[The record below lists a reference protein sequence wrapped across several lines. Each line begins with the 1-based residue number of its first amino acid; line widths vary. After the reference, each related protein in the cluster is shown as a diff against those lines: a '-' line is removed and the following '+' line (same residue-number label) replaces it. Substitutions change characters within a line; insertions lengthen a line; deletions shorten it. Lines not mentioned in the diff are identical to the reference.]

1 MRSFVAVDIGDAERK
16 AVAELQRGL
25 KNKAGGVR
33 WVRPDRMH
41 LTLAFLGEV
50 SEDSV
55 ESAKPKLAEAVRGF
69 AAFDARL
76 GGVGAF
82 SSPRKARV
90 VWVGMSEGKGELCS
104 VQKRVVAGLKQVGFE
119 PERRPFS
126 PHLTLGRLRVPADVS
141 QICGQE
147 FRGAGFRV
155 DRVILYKSVLK
166 PEGPEYFRLAEF
178 ELASQLCG
186 KQPPA

>member
-25 KNKAGGVR
+25 KHRAEGVR

-50 SEDSV
+50 SEDFI
-55 ESAKPKLAEAVRGF
+55 ESARPKLAEAVQGVP
-69 AAFDARL
+69 AFDARL

-90 VWVGMSEGKGELCS
+90 VWVGMSEGRDELCS
-104 VQKRVVAGLKQVGFE
+104 LQKRVVAGLKQVGFQ
-119 PERRPFS
+119 PEQRPFS

-147 FRGAGFRV
+147 CRGRGFRV
-155 DRVILYKSVLK
+155 DRVILFQSVLK

-178 ELASQLCG
+178 ELSAA
-186 KQPPA
+186 QPPA